1 MAMKVGPRTF
11 QWACLTWACRSIVAA
26 RCRLSTAA
34 DFARMFLDRVLGV
47 FCMNALLSRQ
57 LWLRS
62 LRSASALDAE
72 GPCDSGSIGRVGLG
86 TIGDVPLLD
95 VQASIAHCSRRVLE
109 QPLLL
114 RGRHQPEQIARLF
127 PVIVVGVMVVVGR
140 LAFNGQRRLGEVGLV
155 VPQPGAVSLTSPI
168 RAL

>member
-1 MAMKVGPRTF
+1 QRVKKGEPLVEIEDNDYQAR
-11 QWACLTWACRSIVAA
+11 VAQA
-26 RCRLSTAA
+26 EADVLGAEAA
-34 DFARMFLDRVLGV
+34 IKNLKAWKAAQHAQVAEAEDAFLDKVLAV

-109 QPLLL
+109 QHLLL
-114 RGRHQPEQIARLF
+114 RGRHQPEQIARL
-127 PVIVVGVMVVVGR
+127 
-140 LAFNGQRRLGEVGLV
+140 
-155 VPQPGAVSLTSPI
+155 
-168 RAL
+168 